1 MIYNLRKQVDKLIRK
16 IRSNF
21 KNKFLILTLTLL
33 ILTVFA
39 GGVYAQDGAV
49 DGQLPES
56 DQKEE
61 NYTKADSFQDVM
73 FLLQNYY
80 VEDVE
85 FETLIDGAIDG
96 MLNKVDRYSYFM
108 SPSEYEEMQQE
119 YEGHY
124 GGIGIVI
131 TMRDNK
137 LTIVSPIKNTP
148 GERAGLRAGD
158 IITAIDGEE
167 TADMSQMKAVDMMRG
182 EEGTDVTLTI
192 DRGDQESFDVEITR
206 EDIEVPYVETEMK
219 TEEIGYISLAQFI
232 EDVGTK
238 VETAVNDL
246 KDQGAQGIILD
257 LRNNPGGLLNEAVD
271 VSSAFIDEGVIVS
284 VRQKDETERVL
295 EVNPK
300 INADIEIP
308 LIVLINKGSA
318 SGSEIVAG
326 AVKDY
331 DRGKLLGSTTFG
343 KGVVQSVIPLKD
355 GSAVSL
361 TTARYYTP
369 DGTYIHEKG
378 IEADIKVELD
388 IEAAQEDGSDNQLEK
403 AIEEMEN
410 MIFVREFQEK
420 KASGE

>member
-1 MIYNLRKQVDKLIRK
+1 M
-16 IRSNF
+16 
-21 KNKFLILTLTLL
+21 KNKFCFLTVTILIIMILT
-33 ILTVFA
+33 
-39 GGVYAQDGAV
+39 GGAAAQDTDV
-49 DGQLPES
+49 EEQLPQEQS
-56 DQKEE
+56 ADE
-61 NYTKADSFQDVM
+61 NYTKADAFQDVM

-85 FETLIDGAIDG
+85 FETLIEGAIDG
-96 MLNKVDRYSYFM
+96 MLNKVDRYSYYM
-108 SPSEYEEMQQE
+108 SSSEYEEMQQE

-182 EEGTDVTLTI
+182 EEGTDVVLTI
-192 DRGDQESFDVEITR
+192 DRGDQETFDVEITR

-219 TEEIGYISLAQFI
+219 TDNIGYISLAQFI
-232 EDVGTK
+232 ENVGTK
-238 VETAVNDL
+238 VETAVSDL

-271 VSSAFIDEGVIVS
+271 VSSAFIDQGVIVS
-284 VRQKDETERVL
+284 VKQKDETERIL
-295 EVNPK
+295 KVNQE
-300 INADIEIP
+300 IEADTETP
-308 LIVLINKGSA
+308 LIILINKGSA

-331 DRGKLLGSTTFG
+331 DRGKLMGTTTFG
-343 KGVVQSVIPLKD
+343 KGVVQSVVPLKD

-369 DGTYIHEKG
+369 DGNYIHEQG
-378 IEADIKVELD
+378 IEPDVKVELD
-388 IEAAQEDGSDNQLEK
+388 IEAAQEDGSDNQLDR
-403 AIEEMEN
+403 AVEEMKN
-410 MIFVREFQEK
+410 MIFVRDFQEN
-420 KASGE
+420 KASGQ

>member
-1 MIYNLRKQVDKLIRK
+1 MQRIREK
-16 IRSNF
+16 F
-21 KNKFLILTLTLL
+21 KNKIWFITLTFLL
-33 ILTVFA
+33 LFTFAVSAQEGTVEE
-39 GGVYAQDGAV
+39 
-49 DGQLPES
+49 QLPREP
-56 DQKEE
+56 QQQEE
-61 NYTKADSFQDVM
+61 NYTKADAFQDVM

-85 FETLIDGAIDG
+85 FETLIEGAIDG

-148 GERAGLRAGD
+148 GERSGLRAGD
-158 IITAIDGEE
+158 IITAIDGQE
-167 TADMSQMKAVDMMRG
+167 TAEMSQMKAVDLMRG

-192 DRGDQESFDVEITR
+192 DRGDEEPFEVEITR
-206 EDIEVPYVETEMK
+206 EDIEVPYVEKEMK

-232 EDVGTK
+232 EDVGSK
-238 VETAVNDL
+238 VETAVADL
-246 KDQGAQGIILD
+246 KAEGAQGIILD
-257 LRNNPGGLLNEAVD
+257 LRNNPGGLLDEAVN
-271 VSSAFIDEGVIVS
+271 VSSVFLDEGVVVS

-295 EVNPK
+295 EVNQD
-300 INADIEIP
+300 IEADTEIP
-308 LIVLINKGSA
+308 LIILINKGSA

-331 DRGKLLGSTTFG
+331 DRGKLIGSTTFG
-343 KGVVQSVIPLKD
+343 KGVVQSVVPLKD

-369 DGTYIHEKG
+369 DGNYIHEKG
-378 IEADIKVELD
+378 IEPEIKVELD
-388 IEAAQEDGSDNQLEK
+388 VDAIQAAAEDEEAEEDEGDNQLQR

-410 MIFVREFQEK
+410 MIFVRDFQDQ
-420 KASGE
+420 KAAGE

>member
-1 MIYNLRKQVDKLIRK
+1 MKLFRKKL
-16 IRSNF
+16 SN
-21 KNKFLILTLTLL
+21 KVGLIILALIL
-33 ILTVFA
+33 VFTFA
-39 GGVYAQDGAV
+39 ASAQDDGV
-49 DGQLPES
+49 EGQLPPEP
-56 DQKEE
+56 QQEE
-61 NYTKADSFQDVM
+61 NYTKADAFQDVM

-80 VEDVE
+80 VEDVK
-85 FETLIDGAIDG
+85 FETLIEGAIDG

-108 SPSEYEEMQQE
+108 SASEYEEMQQE

-167 TADMSQMKAVDMMRG
+167 TAEMSQMKAVDMMRG
-182 EEGTDVTLTI
+182 EENTDVTLTI
-192 DRGDQESFDVEITR
+192 DRGDEEPFDVEITR

-232 EDVGTK
+232 EEVGTK
-238 VETAVNDL
+238 VETAVADL
-246 KDQGAQGIILD
+246 KEQGAQGIILD
-257 LRNNPGGLLNEAVD
+257 LRNNPGGLLDEAVD
-271 VSSAFIDEGVIVS
+271 VSSVFLDEGVVVS
-284 VRQKDETERVL
+284 VRQKDETERIL
-295 EVNPK
+295 EVNQQIK
-300 INADIEIP
+300 ADTEIP

-331 DRGKLLGSTTFG
+331 DRAKLIGTTTFG

-378 IEADIKVELD
+378 IAPDTKVELD
-388 IEAAQEDGSDNQLEK
+388 LDAAQEDGSDNQLQK

-410 MIFVREFQEK
+410 MIFVRDFQDK
-420 KASGE
+420 KAAGE

>member
-1 MIYNLRKQVDKLIRK
+1 MKILRRK
-16 IRSNF
+16 F
-21 KNKFLILTLTLL
+21 HNKVLL
-33 ILTVFA
+33 ITLIFLLAFTFSIS
-39 GGVYAQDGAV
+39 AQD
-49 DGQLPES
+49 DGVEGQIPQES
-56 DQKEE
+56 QQEE
-61 NYTKADSFQDVM
+61 NYTKADAFQDVM

-108 SPSEYEEMQQE
+108 SASEYKEMQQE

-148 GERAGLRAGD
+148 GEKAGLRAGD
-158 IITAIDGEE
+158 IISAIDGEE

-192 DRGDQESFDVEITR
+192 DRGDDEPFEVEITR
-206 EDIEVPYVETEMK
+206 QDIEVPYVEKEMK

-232 EDVGTK
+232 EDVGAK
-238 VETAVNDL
+238 VSTAVQDL
-246 KDQGAQGIILD
+246 KDQGARGIILD
-257 LRNNPGGLLNEAVD
+257 LRNNPGGLLDEAVD
-271 VSSAFIDEGVIVS
+271 VSSVFLDQGVIVS

-295 EVNPK
+295 EVNQN
-300 INADIEIP
+300 IEADTEIP
-308 LIVLINKGSA
+308 LIILINKGSA

-326 AVKDY
+326 AVQDY
-331 DRGKLLGSTTFG
+331 ERGKLIGTTTFG
-343 KGVVQSVIPLKD
+343 KGVVQSVVPLKD

-369 DGTYIHEKG
+369 DGNYIHEKG
-378 IEADIKVELD
+378 VKPDIKVELD
-388 IEAAQEDGSDNQLEK
+388 LEAAQAAEEEDNRDNQLDR
-403 AIEEMEN
+403 AIEEMKN
-410 MIFVREFQEK
+410 MIFVRDFQDK
-420 KASGE
+420 KASGQ

>member
-1 MIYNLRKQVDKLIRK
+1 MKRLRGKL
-16 IRSNF
+16 SN
-21 KNKFLILTLTLL
+21 KVGLIVLSL
-33 ILTVFA
+33 IIVFTFA
-39 GGVYAQDGAV
+39 ASAQDNEV
-49 DGQLPES
+49 EGQLPQQTQQE
-56 DQKEE
+56 D
-61 NYTKADSFQDVM
+61 NYTKADAFQDVM

-85 FETLIDGAIDG
+85 FETLIEGAIDG
-96 MLNKVDRYSYFM
+96 MLNKVDRYSYYM
-108 SPSEYEEMQQE
+108 SASEYEEMQQE

-167 TADMSQMKAVDMMRG
+167 TAEMSQMKAVDMMRG
-182 EEGTDVTLTI
+182 EENTDVTLTI
-192 DRGDQESFDVEITR
+192 TRGDEEPFDVEITR

-232 EDVGTK
+232 EEVGTK
-238 VETAVNDL
+238 VEEAVADL
-246 KDQGAQGIILD
+246 KEQGAQGIILD

-271 VSSAFIDEGVIVS
+271 VSSVFIDQGVIVS
-284 VRQKDETERVL
+284 VKQKDETERIL
-295 EVNPK
+295 KVNQK
-300 INADIEIP
+300 IEADTEIP

-326 AVKDY
+326 AIKDY
-331 DRGKLLGSTTFG
+331 DRGKLMGTTTFG
-343 KGVVQSVIPLKD
+343 KGVVQSVVPLKD

-369 DGTYIHEKG
+369 DGNYIHEKG
-378 IEADIKVELD
+378 IEPDTKVELD
-388 IEAAQEDGSDNQLEK
+388 IEAAQEDESDNQLQA
-403 AIEEMEN
+403 AIDEMEN
-410 MIFVREFQEK
+410 MIFVRDFQDK
-420 KASGE
+420 KAAGE

>member
-1 MIYNLRKQVDKLIRK
+1 MFKRIRK
-16 IRSNF
+16 SLN
-21 KNKFLILTLTLL
+21 NKFFIITLTIL
-33 ILTVFA
+33 ILTVLSA
-39 GGVYAQDGAV
+39 GVLAQENAV
-49 DGQLPES
+49 EKELPQEQKV
-56 DQKEE
+56 DQ
-61 NYTKADSFQDVM
+61 NYTKADAFQDVM

-80 VEDVE
+80 VEDVD

-158 IITAIDGEE
+158 IITEINGEE
-167 TADMSQMKAVDMMRG
+167 TAEMSQMKAVDLMRG
-182 EEGTDVTLTI
+182 EEGTDVVLTI
-192 DRGDQESFDVEITR
+192 DRGDEEPFEVEITR
-206 EDIEVPYVETEMK
+206 EDIEVPYVESEMK
-219 TEEIGYISLAQFI
+219 TDEIGYISLAQFI
-232 EDVGTK
+232 ENVGTK
-238 VETAVNDL
+238 VESAVNDL
-246 KDQGAQGIILD
+246 KEEGAKGIILD

-271 VSSAFIDEGVIVS
+271 VSSVFIEQGVIVS
-284 VRQKDETERVL
+284 VRQKDETERIL
-295 EVNPK
+295 KVNSNIK
-300 INADIEIP
+300 ADTEIP

-331 DRGKLLGSTTFG
+331 DRAELIGTTSFG
-343 KGVVQSVIPLKD
+343 KGVVQSVVPLKD

-369 DGTYIHEKG
+369 DGNYIHEKG
-378 IEADIKVELD
+378 IEPDLKVELD
-388 IEAAQEDGSDNQLEK
+388 IEAAQEDGSDNQLDK
-403 AIEEMEN
+403 AIAEMEN

-420 KASGE
+420 KASGQ

>member
-1 MIYNLRKQVDKLIRK
+1 MVHLFKRIRK
-16 IRSNF
+16 SLN
-21 KNKFLILTLTLL
+21 NKFFIITLTIL
-33 ILTVFA
+33 ILTVLSA
-39 GGVYAQDGAV
+39 GVLAQENAV
-49 DGQLPES
+49 EKELPQEQKV
-56 DQKEE
+56 DQ
-61 NYTKADSFQDVM
+61 NYTKADAFQDVM

-80 VEDVE
+80 VEDVD

-158 IITAIDGEE
+158 IITEINGEE
-167 TADMSQMKAVDMMRG
+167 TAEMSQMKAVDLMRG
-182 EEGTDVTLTI
+182 EEGTDVVLTI
-192 DRGDQESFDVEITR
+192 DRGDEEPFEVEITR
-206 EDIEVPYVETEMK
+206 EDIEVPYVESEMK
-219 TEEIGYISLAQFI
+219 TDEIGYISLAQFI
-232 EDVGTK
+232 ENVGTK
-238 VETAVNDL
+238 VESAVNDL
-246 KDQGAQGIILD
+246 KEEGAKGIILD

-271 VSSAFIDEGVIVS
+271 VSSVFIEQGVIVS
-284 VRQKDETERVL
+284 VRQKDETERIL
-295 EVNPK
+295 KVNSNIK
-300 INADIEIP
+300 ADTEIP

-331 DRGKLLGSTTFG
+331 DRAELIGTTSFG
-343 KGVVQSVIPLKD
+343 KGVVQSVVPLKD

-369 DGTYIHEKG
+369 DGNYIHEKG
-378 IEADIKVELD
+378 IEPDLKVELD
-388 IEAAQEDGSDNQLEK
+388 IEAAQEDGSDNQLDK
-403 AIEEMEN
+403 AIAEMEN

-420 KASGE
+420 KASGQ